1 MSSRDRGQTQM
12 EADLMDLEAF
22 GPPTPSKGGSGLSAT
37 PRKGK
42 QYGPCM
48 VCGLLKP
55 DMPSNSKFC
64 WDDKRTFDAMMKQ
77 TKDQDK
83 KNGNAEGQDRLNKM
97 KDEAGDPPSDF
108 SNAIVDFATQS
119 PATGRGVKRTAV
131 DMMQL
136 LSKYSAKTQLRQETK
151 KVKMHKAR
159 WMKLA
164 TEQFMFPA
172 HIAEAEW
179 TKAKNETPLKLQDNQ
194 GPEGELRLPMPV
206 EEAIVA
212 ANISEH
218 ERSMVLESKKRRVT
232 GEQQVEEGRSSL
244 VEGHA
249 SFNDSMF
256 DNVGGGAFAHGGGF
270 ISGSGCGSFS
280 GFSDGAST
288 SSAGMVVINA
298 SADKKPTQKQEK
310 AWDEINRLKLQDFI
324 KEKSKDGVTKITQV
338 FLSSEKA
345 YNDTAQRIF
354 GDGAVENQLRYVD
367 VMLNRMDFLRFI
379 FVHPGNENEES
390 FGLMGVLDGAGKTSL
405 QAAVKAL
412 AVVDAA
418 LEATPDPD
426 PNTLKIVPAADV
438 LNKIK
443 LAQQALASTST
454 TGQCK
459 SLFTKAGW
467 DNTNA
472 KFGDGSGFTQMEFH
486 RFARSV
492 REVRYQLETT
502 LKVMKTKTYTGAKI
516 ENITA
521 IMNSDGMQ
529 EIVKQ
534 PFVQSALKSMGWTSA
549 DADDGAVKLGG
560 PTSPLFESGIVQFKE
575 LLKLSFCSRL
585 SKFRL
590 LSLIAAKK
598 DLGAAMPITNPEDLP
613 VFYRFNEFDMMA
625 KYATTEDQG
634 HAVKKAVTDATALI
648 AKLTKVCCAGISE
661 CLNNVSGFDKKQEKE
676 REALRK
682 QADAEALKKSKEE
695 EKRASAAAKKKAQER
710 QNIKQAEVALLNQVH
725 EVIEDIR
732 KFDTAADVKDAL
744 TTKSIDTNVGIP
756 YIVMKH
762 NCMSK
767 IVQERSVKAAVGV
780 FKIQYPSSVQAGKDG
795 RGQTPFANEQKDH
808 IRKAML
814 ETGPGATIKYKSTGA
829 NDPNTLAV
837 KAVESVSLFACS
849 SGASYTGL
857 EKHGLATVRY
867 TIAGQRE
874 YAVLSWTDL
883 LAYATKVGTEMK
895 DSSTIEEFTQGIVN
909 SLNSKESLDVYKEA
923 GGKIYR
929 GIAGP
934 ESTSFLPMGCIIVE
948 RTLDDSNVIGFR
960 TGSLYSSTAPMESF
974 KSYAE
979 CYKNVHGVE
988 NPVSKFWSM
997 LQGMIEPS

>member
-1 MSSRDRGQTQM
+1 MSSRGDRGQTQM

-42 QYGPCM
+42 QRGPRM

-55 DMPSNSKFC
+55 DMPSNSKLC
-64 WDDKRTFDAMMKQ
+64 WDDKRTFDATMKQ
-77 TKDQDK
+77 TKGQDK

-108 SNAIVDFATQS
+108 SNAVVDFATQS
-119 PATGRGVKRTAV
+119 PATGRGAKRSAV

-218 ERSMVLESKKRRVT
+218 ERSMVLEPKKRWVT
-232 GEQQVEEGRSSL
+232 GEQQVEEGRPSL
-244 VEGHA
+244 VEGRA

-256 DNVGGGAFAHGGGF
+256 DDVGGR
-270 ISGSGCGSFS
+270 
-280 GFSDGAST
+280 
-288 SSAGMVVINA
+288 VVINA

-310 AWDEINRLKLQDFI
+310 AWGEINRLKLQDFI
-324 KEKSKDGVTKITQV
+324 KEKSKEGVAKITQV

-345 YNDTAQRIF
+345 YNDAAPRIF

-367 VMLNRMDFLRFI
+367 VMLNRMGFLRFI
-379 FVHPGNENEES
+379 FAHPGNGES
-390 FGLMGVLDGAGKTSL
+390 FGLMVLDGAGKTSL

-412 AVVDAA
+412 AAAGAA

-426 PNTLKIVPAADV
+426 PNTMKIVPAADV

-454 TGQCK
+454 TGQCQ

-492 REVRYQLETT
+492 REVRYQFETT
-502 LKVMKTKTYTGAKI
+502 LKANDDPGVGKLGGAIDAVDEVMKTKTYTGAKI
-516 ENITA
+516 ENISA

-529 EIVKQ
+529 DIVKQ
-534 PFVQSALKSMGWTSA
+534 SFVQFALKSTRWTSA

-585 SKFRL
+585 SKFCL
-590 LSLIAAKK
+590 LSLSSPRRKIW
-598 DLGAAMPITNPEDLP
+598 DLP
-613 VFYRFNEFDMMA
+613 VFYRFNEVDMMA
-625 KYATTEDQG
+625 KYATAEDQG

-676 REALRK
+676 RGTLRK

-695 EKRASAAAKKKAQER
+695 EKRASAVAKKKAQER

-732 KFDTAADVKDAL
+732 KHDTEADVKDAL

-756 YIVMKH
+756 YIAMKH

-780 FKIQYPSSVQAGKDG
+780 FKIQCPSSVQASKDG

-808 IRKAML
+808 IRNAML
-814 ETGPGATIKYKSTGA
+814 VTGPGTTIKYKSTRA
-829 NDPNTLAV
+829 NDPNALAV

-849 SGASYTGL
+849 SWASYTGL
-857 EKHGLATVRY
+857 EKHGLATMRC

-874 YAVLSWTDL
+874 YAALSWTDL

-948 RTLDDSNVIGFR
+948 RTLGDSNVIGFR

-997 LQGMIEPS
+997 LQGMIEPSA

>member
-1 MSSRDRGQTQM
+1 MLSRGDRGQTQVK
-12 EADLMDLEAF
+12 ADLMDLEAL
-22 GPPTPSKGGSGLSAT
+22 GPLTPSEGGSGLSAT

-42 QYGPCM
+42 QHGPRM

-64 WDDKRTFDAMMKQ
+64 WDGKRTFDTMMKQ
-77 TKDQDK
+77 TKGQNK
-83 KNGNAEGQDRLNKM
+83 KNGNTEGQDRLNKM
-97 KDEAGDPPSDF
+97 KGEA
-108 SNAIVDFATQS
+108 
-119 PATGRGVKRTAV
+119 
-131 DMMQL
+131 
-136 LSKYSAKTQLRQETK
+136 K

-164 TEQFMFPA
+164 TEQFMPPA

-194 GPEGELRLPMPV
+194 GPEGELRSPMPV

-212 ANISEH
+212 ANTSEH
-218 ERSMVLESKKRRVT
+218 ERSTVLESKKRRVT

-280 GFSDGAST
+280 GFSDGTST
-288 SSAGMVVINA
+288 SPAGMVVINA
-298 SADKKPTQKQEK
+298 SADKKPTPMQEN
-310 AWDEINRLKLQDFI
+310 ARGEINRFKLQDFI
-324 KEKSKDGVTKITQV
+324 KEKSKEGVANITQV

-345 YNDTAQRIF
+345 CNDTAPRIF

-367 VMLNRMDFLRFI
+367 ATLNRMDFLRFI
-379 FVHPGNENEES
+379 FVHPGNEES
-390 FGLMGVLDGAGKTSL
+390 FGLVVLDGAGKTSL

-418 LEATPDPD
+418 LEATPGPD
-426 PNTLKIVPAADV
+426 PNALKIVPAADV
-438 LNKIK
+438 RNKIK

-454 TGQCK
+454 TGQRQ

-472 KFGDGSGFTQMEFH
+472 KFGDGNGFTQMEFH

-502 LKVMKTKTYTGAKI
+502 LKARDDPGVGRLGEAIDAVDEVMKTKTYTGAKI

-534 PFVQSALKSMGWTSA
+534 SFVQFALKSMEWTAA

-613 VFYRFNEFDMMA
+613 VFFRFNEFDMMA

-661 CLNNVSGFDKKQEKE
+661 CLNNVSG
-676 REALRK
+676 K
-682 QADAEALKKSKEE
+682 QAGAEALKKPKEE
-695 EKRASAAAKKKAQER
+695 ENRASAAAKKNAQER
-710 QNIKQAEVALLNQVH
+710 QNIEQAEVALPSQVH

-732 KFDTAADVKDAL
+732 KYDTEADVKDAL
-744 TTKSIDTNVGIP
+744 ATKSLDANVGIP
-756 YIVMKH
+756 RIVMER
-762 NCMSK
+762 NCMST

-780 FKIQYPSSVQAGKDG
+780 FKIQCPSSVQASKDG
-795 RGQTPFANEQKDH
+795 RGQTPLANEQKDH

-814 ETGPGATIKYKSTGA
+814 ESGPGRTIECKSTGA
-829 NDPNTLAV
+829 NDPNALAV
-837 KAVESVSLFACS
+837 IS
-849 SGASYTGL
+849 
-857 EKHGLATVRY
+857 R
-867 TIAGQRE
+867 I
-874 YAVLSWTDL
+874 
-883 LAYATKVGTEMK
+883 
-895 DSSTIEEFTQGIVN
+895 
-909 SLNSKESLDVYKEA
+909 
-923 GGKIYR
+923 
-929 GIAGP
+929 GP
-934 ESTSFLPMGCIIVE
+934 ET
-948 RTLDDSNVIGFR
+948 
-960 TGSLYSSTAPMESF
+960 
-974 KSYAE
+974 
-979 CYKNVHGVE
+979 
-988 NPVSKFWSM
+988 
-997 LQGMIEPS
+997 

>member
-1 MSSRDRGQTQM
+1 MPPRGDRGQTQM
-12 EADLMDLEAF
+12 EADLMDLEAV
-22 GPPTPSKGGSGLSAT
+22 GPLTPSKGGSGGSAT
-37 PRKGK
+37 PRKGN
-42 QYGPCM
+42 QHGPCM

-83 KNGNAEGQDRLNKM
+83 MNGNTEGQDRLNRM

-108 SNAIVDFATQS
+108 SNSVVDFATRS
-119 PATGRGVKRTAV
+119 PATGRGVKRAAD

-136 LSKYSAKTQLRQETK
+136 LSKYSAKTQLRQETR
-151 KVKMHKAR
+151 KVKMHKAG

-164 TEQFMFPA
+164 TEQSMYPA
-172 HIAEAEW
+172 HIAEAGW
-179 TKAKNETPLKLQDNQ
+179 AKAKNETPLKLQGKQ

-218 ERSMVLESKKRRVT
+218 ERSMVLEPKKRRVT

-256 DNVGGGAFAHGGGF
+256 DNVGGGAFARGGGS

-280 GFSDGAST
+280 GFSDGTST
-288 SSAGMVVINA
+288 SSAGVVVINA
-298 SADKKPTQKQEK
+298 SADKTPRQKQEK
-310 AWDEINRLKLQDFI
+310 AWGDINRLKLQDFI
-324 KEKSKDGVTKITQV
+324 KEKSKEGIAKITQAL
-338 FLSSEKA
+338 LSSEKA
-345 YNDTAQRIF
+345 YNDTAPRIF

-367 VMLNRMDFLRFI
+367 VMLNRMDCLRFI
-379 FVHPGNENEES
+379 FVHPGSEES
-390 FGLMGVLDGAGKTSL
+390 FGLMVLDGAGETSL

-426 PNTLKIVPAADV
+426 PNTLKIVPAANV

-454 TGQCK
+454 TRQCQL
-459 SLFTKAGW
+459 LFTKAGW
-467 DNTNA
+467 DNTSA
-472 KFGDGSGFTQMEFH
+472 KFGDGSGFTQMEFR
-486 RFARSV
+486 RFTA
-492 REVRYQLETT
+492 RYQLETT
-502 LKVMKTKTYTGAKI
+502 LKAHDDPGVGKLGEAIDAVDEVMKTKAYTGANI

-521 IMNSDGMQ
+521 IMNSDGVQ

-534 PFVQSALKSMGWTSA
+534 SFVQFALKSMGWTSA
-549 DADDGAVKLGG
+549 DANGAVKLGG
-560 PTSPLFESGIVQFKE
+560 PTSPLFESGIMQFKE
-575 LLKLSFCSRL
+575 LLKLSFCSHL

-590 LSLIAAKK
+590 LSLSLSLSLIAAKK
-598 DLGAAMPITNPEDLP
+598 DQGAAMPITNPVDLP
-613 VFYRFNEFDMMA
+613 VFYRFNEFGMMA
-625 KYATTEDQG
+625 KYVATEDQG
-634 HAVKKAVTDATALI
+634 HAVKKAVTDPTALI
-648 AKLTKVCCAGISE
+648 AKLTNVCCAGISE

-676 REALRK
+676 REALRT
-682 QADAEALKKSKEE
+682 QADAEAVKKSKEE
-695 EKRASAAAKKKAQER
+695 AKRASAAAKKKAQER

-732 KFDTAADVKDAL
+732 KYDTEADVKDAL

-756 YIVMKH
+756 YIIMKH

-767 IVQERSVKAAVGV
+767 IVQERSVKAAVGI
-780 FKIQYPSSVQAGKDG
+780 FKIQYPSSVQASEDG
-795 RGQTPFANEQKDH
+795 RGQTPFANKQ
-808 IRKAML
+808 
-814 ETGPGATIKYKSTGA
+814 
-829 NDPNTLAV
+829 

-857 EKHGLATVRY
+857 EKHGLATMRY

-895 DSSTIEEFTQGIVN
+895 DSSTIEEFTEGIVN

-923 GGKIYR
+923 GRKIYR

-948 RTLDDSNVIGFR
+948 RMLGDSNVIGFR

-974 KSYAE
+974 KSYAD
-979 CYKNVHGVE
+979 CYKNVHGEE

-997 LQGMIEPS
+997 LQCMIVPSA